1 MLIKLKHIH
10 TLTWKVTQNSKREGS
25 QGQNLKLSRKKNS
38 KKVGLQTPK
47 KKNTSMAWG
56 VWIWKWEITQYSLQV
71 VNIFQLNKLI
81 LKVTCKY
88 LWFAVFL

>member
-10 TLTWKVTQNSKREGS
+10 TLTWKVTQGS
-25 QGQNLKLSRKKNS
+25 QGQNLRLSRKKS

-47 KKNTSMAWG
+47 RKTLPWHGEYGYRNGRSYNTVYKLS
-56 VWIWKWEITQYSLQV
+56 TF
-71 VNIFQLNKLI
+71 FQLNKLM